1 MSGVTHARSSPRL
14 IGGDIVNRSVR
25 ESEGVNDYT
34 GRLPRKGGNTA
45 FEFLYARSN
54 AKRQLRCFRVVSA
67 SVSGDTAFELG
78 EPRFNSSSYFS
89 CFGHV
94 VVPARQS
101 RLPSVENDNDTSCR
115 VHHMFFHS

>member
-1 MSGVTHARSSPRL
+1 M
-14 IGGDIVNRSVR
+14 NRSVR

-94 VVPARQS
+94 VVPARHACAF
-101 RLPSVENDNDTSCR
+101 CR
-115 VHHMFFHS
+115 HAPAAFFLSKTTMTQVVAFTHMFFHS